1 MTEVSKD
8 QGIAIALLT
17 EFTTHGL
24 PRALDIQAKVERK
37 EPLGDPD
44 IAFLREV
51 FETAQTIKPQVD
63 RQPEY
68 QEIYARAVELY
79 KEIMDTAM
87 ENERER
93 LGPASLP

>member
-1 MTEVSKD
+1 MTQVSKD
-8 QGIAIALLT
+8 HGIAVALLT
-17 EFTTHGL
+17 EFTTHRL

-37 EPLGDPD
+37 EPLDDLD
-44 IAFLREV
+44 IGFLRDV

-68 QEIYARAVELY
+68 QEIYACAVELY
-79 KEIMDTAM
+79 TEIMDKAM

-93 LGPASLP
+93 LGPASPL